1 VLDPRAGS
9 PKEVEQLEDGG
20 TVKKKMKKIIVTLLL
35 IISYSC
41 ASIKGQAYI
50 DVNENM
56 DFEPNE
62 DVRFRTR
69 FKVGYK
75 IYLGEKK
82 TLFEKKKKQN
92 EYRIPGYKK

>member
-1 VLDPRAGS
+1 MPGHVAGNQ
-9 PKEVEQLEDGG
+9 KEAEPLEEGG
-20 TVKKKMKKIIVTLLL
+20 TDKKKMKKIIAILLL
-35 IISYSC
+35 IVCYSC

-75 IYLGEKK
+75 IYIGEKK
-82 TLFEKKKKQN
+82 TLFEKKQKQ
-92 EYRIPGYKK
+92 KDKLFQ

>member
-1 VLDPRAGS
+1 
-9 PKEVEQLEDGG
+9 
-20 TVKKKMKKIIVTLLL
+20 MKKIIAILLL
-35 IISYSC
+35 IVCYSC
-41 ASIKGQAYI
+41 ASIMGQAYI

-75 IYLGEKK
+75 IYIGEKK
-82 TLFEKKKKQN
+82 TLFEKKQKQ
-92 EYRIPGYKK
+92 KDKLFQ

>member
-1 VLDPRAGS
+1 MLDPRAGS
-9 PKEVEQLEDGG
+9 PKEVEQLGDGG

-92 EYRIPGYKK
+92 EYRLSRHIK

>member
-1 VLDPRAGS
+1 VLDLRVGPQ
-9 PKEVEQLEDGG
+9 KEVEQLEDVG
-20 TVKKKMKKIIVTLLL
+20 TVKKKMKKIIVILLL

-75 IYLGEKK
+75 IYIGEKK

>member
-1 VLDPRAGS
+1 MLDLRVGPQ
-9 PKEVEQLEDGG
+9 KEVEPLEDVG

-75 IYLGEKK
+75 IYIGEKK

-92 EYRIPGYKK
+92 EYRLPRYKK

>member
-1 VLDPRAGS
+1 MKEAG
-9 PKEVEQLEDGG
+9 PPGEGG
-20 TVKKKMKKIIVTLLL
+20 TVKKKMKKIIVILLL

-92 EYRIPGYKK
+92 EYRIPRYKK

>member
-1 VLDPRAGS
+1 MLDPRAGS

-82 TLFEKKKKQN
+82 TLFEKKQKQN
-92 EYRIPGYKK
+92 EYRIPGYIK

>member
-1 VLDPRAGS
+1 MLDPRAGS

-92 EYRIPGYKK
+92 EYRISGYKK

>member
-1 VLDPRAGS
+1 
-9 PKEVEQLEDGG
+9 
-20 TVKKKMKKIIVTLLL
+20 
-35 IISYSC
+35 
-41 ASIKGQAYI
+41 
-50 DVNENM
+50 M

>member
-1 VLDPRAGS
+1 
-9 PKEVEQLEDGG
+9 
-20 TVKKKMKKIIVTLLL
+20 MKKIIATLLL
-35 IISYSC
+35 IVCYSC

-75 IYLGEKK
+75 IYLG
-82 TLFEKKKKQN
+82 
-92 EYRIPGYKK
+92 

>member
-1 VLDPRAGS
+1 MLDPRAGS

>member
-82 TLFEKKKKQN
+82 TLFEKKQKQN
-92 EYRIPGYKK
+92 EYRIPGYIK

>member
-82 TLFEKKKKQN
+82 TLFEKKQKQN
-92 EYRIPGYKK
+92 EYRLPGYKK

>member
-1 VLDPRAGS
+1 MLDPRAGS

-82 TLFEKKKKQN
+82 TLFEKKQKQN
-92 EYRIPGYKK
+92 EYRLPGYKK